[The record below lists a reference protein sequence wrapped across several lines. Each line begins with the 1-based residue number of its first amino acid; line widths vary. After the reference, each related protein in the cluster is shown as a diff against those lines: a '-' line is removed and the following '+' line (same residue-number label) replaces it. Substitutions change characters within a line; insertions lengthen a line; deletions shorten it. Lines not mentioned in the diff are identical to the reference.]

1 MISAHFEFSMYLLG
15 ASFCQQI
22 KKHRIRRMVFSV
34 IEFYD
39 DEVWCSI
46 FQVGS
51 GEVFSFDEPITND
64 DEYEE
69 DDDWQDLVNT

>member
-1 MISAHFEFSMYLLG
+1 
-15 ASFCQQI
+15 
-22 KKHRIRRMVFSV
+22 MVFSV